1 MSKEDR
7 TLLEAA
13 RRWLAEDPDPQTRGE
28 LAAVIERNDFEA
40 LHEMF
45 GARLEFGTAGL
56 RGVIGPG
63 PNRMNRA
70 LVRRVGRGLANYLLA
85 THPAARTAGCVVGGD
100 ARRLSPEMADDT
112 ARVLAGAGVPVFLFD
127 GYAPTPVLAY
137 AVRRLQACSGV
148 VVTASH
154 NPPEYNGYK
163 VYWDN
168 AAQIVPPH
176 DAGISASIDRV
187 QSLAEVEKPPL
198 EKLRAAG
205 LVKPV
210 PDSVIED
217 YFDELLALRRHPEI
231 VTNVSV
237 VYTPMHGVGGEFVM
251 EILRR
256 AGFAHVHPVPA
267 QFEPDGEFPTVRF
280 PNPEEDGA
288 MDLSLE
294 VARATGA
301 DLVLAN
307 DPDAD
312 RLAVAVP
319 LQQGGKD
326 YRLLSGNEI
335 GCLLAYYLLTENLL
349 QNGEP
354 LVMTTIVSSRMLEKM
369 AQELGAHYDETLTG
383 FKWIANASQRHAAEQ
398 GWQFVMG
405 FEEAL
410 GYTVGPVV
418 ADKDGIG
425 AALLYAEI
433 AAVCRS
439 RGLTLLDYLEQ
450 MIRRFGLFV
459 THQHSLT
466 LPGSEG
472 AEQIR
477 HIMDAF
483 RAEAPTRIGEF
494 AVTSVRDY
502 EKGRAGLP
510 PSNVLAFGLEG
521 GGQIL
526 LRPSGTEPKIK
537 YYFELSDPVT
547 PSESI
552 DAARSRAQE
561 RLESL
566 VAAFLSLAEERA

>member
-1 MSKEDR
+1 MSTADQQ
-7 TLLEAA
+7 LVEAA
-13 RRWLAEDPDPQTRGE
+13 RRWLAEDPDPHTRRE
-28 LAAVIERNDFEA
+28 LAALLEQDDLGTLR
-40 LHEMF
+40 EMF

-56 RGVIGPG
+56 RGILGPG

-70 LVRRVGRGLANYLLA
+70 LVRRVGKGLAEYLLA
-85 THPAARTAGCVVGGD
+85 HHPAARTAGCVVGGD
-100 ARRLSPEMADDT
+100 ARRLSPEMAEDT
-112 ARVLAGAGVPVFLFD
+112 ARVLAGAGVPVHLFD
-127 GYAPTPVLAY
+127 GYAPTPVLAF

-176 DAGISASIDRV
+176 DAGISASIDTV
-187 QSLAEVEKPPL
+187 ESLDAIHLPPL
-198 EKLRAAG
+198 EELRAAG
-205 LVKPV
+205 MVKSV
-210 PDSVIED
+210 PASVLED
-217 YFDELLALRRHPEI
+217 YYTELLALRRHPD
-231 VTNVSV
+231 VAKDVSA
-237 VYTPMHGVGGEFVM
+237 VYTPMHGVGGEFVV
-251 EILRR
+251 EVLRR
-256 AGFAHVHPVPA
+256 AGYPRVHAVPS

-294 VARATGA
+294 VARAAGA

-319 LQQGGKD
+319 LQRDGKE

-335 GCLLAYYLLTENLL
+335 GCLLAYYLLTEHLPRG
-349 QNGEP
+349 GEP

-369 AQELGAHYDETLTG
+369 AGDLGAHYDETLTG
-383 FKWIANASQRHAAEQ
+383 FKWIANASQKHAAEQ

-425 AALLYAEI
+425 AALLYTEI

-466 LPGSEG
+466 LPGTEG
-472 AEQIR
+472 AAKIR
-477 HIMDAF
+477 RIMDAF
-483 RAEAPTRIGEF
+483 RADAPARIGEF
-494 AVTSVRDY
+494 AVTAVRDY
-502 EKGRAGLP
+502 EKGHAGLP
-510 PSNVLAFGLEG
+510 RSNVLAFGLAG
-521 GGQIL
+521 DGQVL

-537 YYFELSDPVT
+537 YYFELSDTVAT
-547 PSESI
+547 TESI
-552 DAARSRAQE
+552 ETARTRAHR
-561 RLESL
+561 RLETL
-566 VAAFLSLAEERA
+566 VADFLSLAEERA